1 MNMVQR
7 VEKKQSGWNVG
18 TQNWVN
24 NLENGGWKRNAT
36 LGPKG
41 RKGKHEP
48 TGAEERR
55 ERGKFLNANRISANQ
70 NPRCVN

>member
-41 RKGKHEP
+41 RNGNDEQRRKGN
-48 TGAEERR
+48 
-55 ERGKFLNANRISANQ
+55 FLNANRISANQ